1 VTDLVPS
8 QHWPSGLAAL
18 EAAVAGARSLSVAVA
33 FVTEGGVA
41 KLAGVLEPLGE
52 LDLEVVARA
61 GGVTTPD
68 ALQAL
73 RDRLG
78 AQVSVAIGRDS
89 MRFHPKLWL
98 ARSESELRALSGSG
112 NLTSGGLE
120 ENVEQFELTKMP
132 LKSEEAIKQEERFVE
147 LTAGTYLLESVEG
160 SVVWN
165 SWLTT
170 ITKARS
176 SRKLIQML
184 ERQLDELPVKLRPE
198 EERHQLL
205 TDLYDIYEATVEM
218 DLLTP
223 KGHLY
228 RPTRFLLGI
237 NRARDSGDPFEL
249 VSRLCRQQTGGFD
262 IILEHD
268 QPKLTVEALVMD
280 EQKPYHRLFTQ
291 QTKEFAGERLKQF
304 PSWAG

>member
-1 VTDLVPS
+1 MTDLVPS
-8 QHWPSGLAAL
+8 QQWPSGLTAL
-18 EAAVAGARSLSVAVA
+18 EAAIEDASSLSVAVA
-33 FVTEGGVA
+33 FVTESGVA
-41 KLAGVLEPLGE
+41 QLGEVLEPLGE

-61 GGVTTPD
+61 GGVTTPA
-68 ALQAL
+68 ALQTL

-78 AQVSVAIGRDS
+78 AQVSVAIGTDS

-98 ARSESELRALSGSG
+98 ARSQSELRVLSGSG
-112 NLTSGGLE
+112 NLTAGGLE

-132 LKSEEAIKQEERFVE
+132 LKSAEAIEQEERFVE
-147 LTAGTYLLESVEG
+147 LTAGTYLLETVEG

-165 SWLTT
+165 TWLTT

-176 SRKLIQML
+176 SRRLIQTL
-184 ERQLDELPVKLRPE
+184 ESQLDGTPVNLRPE
-198 EERHQLL
+198 KERRQLL
-205 TDLYDIYEATVEM
+205 TDLYGIYEATVEK

-223 KGHLY
+223 KGNVY
-228 RPTRFLLGI
+228 RPTRFLVGI

-268 QPKLTVEALVMD
+268 QPQLTVEALVMD
-280 EQKPYHRLFTQ
+280 KDKAYHQLFTQ
-291 QTKEFAGERLKQF
+291 RTKELAGERLKQF
-304 PSWAG
+304 PSWTE

>member
-8 QHWPSGLAAL
+8 EHWPSGLSAL
-18 EAAVAGARSLSVAVA
+18 EKAVEGARSLSVAVA
-33 FVTEGGVA
+33 FVTESGVA
-41 KLAGVLEPLGE
+41 KLAEVLEPLGE
-52 LDLEVVARA
+52 LHLEVVARA
-61 GGVTTPD
+61 GGVTTPA

-98 ARSESELRALSGSG
+98 ARSESELRVLSGSG

-132 LKSEEAIKQEERFVE
+132 LKSDEAIEQEERFVE
-147 LTAGTYLLESVEG
+147 LTAGTYLLEAVEG
-160 SVVWN
+160 SVAWN
-165 SWLTT
+165 SWLMT

-176 SRKLIQML
+176 SHKLIQTL
-184 ERQLDELPVKLRPE
+184 ERQLDEMPVKLRPE
-198 EERHQLL
+198 EERRQLL
-205 TDLYDIYEATVEM
+205 ADLYGIYEATVEK

-223 KGHLY
+223 KGNLY
-228 RPTRFLLGI
+228 RPTRFLVGI

-249 VSRLCRQQTGGFD
+249 VSRLCRRQTGGFD

-268 QPKLTVEALVMD
+268 QPQLTVEALVVD
-280 EQKPYHRLFTQ
+280 EYKPYHRLFTQ
-291 QTKEFAGERLKQF
+291 RTKELADERLKQF

>member
-8 QHWPSGLAAL
+8 QHWPNGLAAL
-18 EAAVAGARSLSVAVA
+18 EAAAEGAHSLSVAVA

-41 KLAGVLEPLGE
+41 KLAEVLEPLGD
-52 LDLEVVARA
+52 LDIEVVARA
-61 GGVTTPD
+61 GGVTTPT

-78 AQVSVAIGRDS
+78 AEVSLAIGRHS

-98 ARSESELRALSGSG
+98 ARTETELRVLSGSG

-120 ENVEQFELTKMP
+120 ENIEQFELTRMP
-132 LKSEEAIKQEERFVE
+132 LKSEEATKQEERFVE
-147 LTAGTYLLESVEG
+147 LTAGTYLLETIEDTVA
-160 SVVWN
+160 WN
-165 SWLTT
+165 SWLMT
-170 ITKARS
+170 ITKARD

-184 ERQLDELPVKLRPE
+184 ERQLDEMPVKLRPE

-205 TDLYDIYEATVEM
+205 TDLYGIYEATVAM

-228 RPTRFLLGI
+228 RPTRFLVGI

-249 VSRLCRQQTGGFD
+249 VGRLCRQQTGGFD

-268 QPKLTVEALVMD
+268 QPQLTVEALVMNK
-280 EQKPYHRLFTQ
+280 QKPYHRLFTQ
-291 QTKEFAGERLKQF
+291 RTKELADERLKQF